1 MTTPRAVAHDGCRE
15 RGRERPREKFVGSN
29 SFEMNSASEE
39 QKLFPLGF
47 TLKAAESG
55 VCRAWLHAQ
64 ALREVVDLIVAHA
77 LDGACLFDV
86 GHAMVEPGTRDVR
99 SLESIAAEAGVGLTM
114 LDPEVHLMKTAHLPR
129 LLERLEH
136 FNLALLDVPATSTPD
151 EAYQAVLD
159 SAECL
164 GHASPPVLHFARRS
178 SLFLHSHDDCYLYL
192 ETRSRESALAHG
204 ARLLQEYV
212 AALAG
217 VAAREIAAPPA
228 GFLESLLAATGSC
241 SMFDSNSRRDGGLLR
256 LGRDGRRYRLGDAPM
271 PPEGWV
277 RYDLAERLW
286 SAE

>member
-1 MTTPRAVAHDGCRE
+1 
-15 RGRERPREKFVGSN
+15 VGSN
-29 SFEMNSASEE
+29 SFQMNSASEE
-39 QKLFPLGF
+39 QKLFPLCF

-86 GHAMVEPGTRDVR
+86 GHAMVESGTNDVR
-99 SLESIAAEAGVGLTM
+99 SLEGIAAEAGVGLTT
-114 LDPEVHLMKTAHLPR
+114 LDPEVHLMKTAQLPR
-129 LLERLEH
+129 LLERFEH
-136 FNLALLDVPATSTPD
+136 YNLALLDVPSTFTPD

-192 ETRSRESALAHG
+192 ETRSRERALAHG

-217 VAAREIAAPPA
+217 GAAGEVAPPPVEV
-228 GFLESLLAATGSC
+228 LESLLAATGSC
-241 SMFDSNSRRDGGLLR
+241 SMFDSNSTLDGGVLR
-256 LGRDGRRYRLGDAPM
+256 LGHDGRNYRLGDAPK
-271 PPEGWV
+271 PPDAWLE
-277 RYDLAERLW
+277 YDVAHRHW
-286 SAE
+286 RAG